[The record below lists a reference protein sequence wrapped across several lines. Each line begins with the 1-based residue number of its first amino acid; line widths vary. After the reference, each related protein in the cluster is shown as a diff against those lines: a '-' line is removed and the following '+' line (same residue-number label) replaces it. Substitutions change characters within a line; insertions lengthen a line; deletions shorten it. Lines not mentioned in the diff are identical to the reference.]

1 MTSGKKTLTR
11 LIQDAIDEGATTVEG
26 IHKAIADLPLKML
39 EESDLLT
46 KGTAKDVKRVQ
57 DHSIGAI
64 YDLIR
69 EINQKVGSFA
79 SDLLAEAAKRR
90 AAREGAAAKPHAAH
104 KAATR

>member
-11 LIQDAIDEGATTVEG
+11 LIQDEIDKGATTVEEV
-26 IHKAIADLPLKML
+26 HKAIADLPLKML
-39 EESDLLT
+39 EQSDLL
-46 KGTAKDVKRVQ
+46 KGTAKEVKRVQ

-69 EINQKVGSFA
+69 EINQKVGTFA

-90 AAREGAAAKPHAAH
+90 GARDGAAAAKPHAAH

>member
-1 MTSGKKTLTR
+1 MTTGKKTLTR
-11 LIQDAIDEGATTVEG
+11 LVQDAIDEGATTVEE

-39 EESDLLT
+39 EESDLL
-46 KGTAKDVKRVQ
+46 KGPAKEVKRVQ

-64 YDLIR
+64 YNLIR

-90 AAREGAAAKPHAAH
+90 PAREGAPAKPHSAH
-104 KAATR
+104 KAAAR